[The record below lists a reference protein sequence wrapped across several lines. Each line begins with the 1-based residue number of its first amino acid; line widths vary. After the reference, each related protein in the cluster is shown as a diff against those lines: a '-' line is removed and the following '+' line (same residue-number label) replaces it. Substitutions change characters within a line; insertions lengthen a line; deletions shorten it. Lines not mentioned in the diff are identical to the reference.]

1 MKRIVPTGILGAAI
15 LAVAASG
22 ASAAPA
28 GSTCPEGFT
37 WRMTFEETV
46 QLPKFQHAFADG
58 IFTVADLQAGFDFV
72 DRNANG
78 FICLKD
84 KQGAESNSFIH
95 EYHYVVRDDNASV
108 P

>member
-1 MKRIVPTGILGAAI
+1 MKRIVPTSILGAVI

-37 WRMTFEETV
+37 WRATFEESA

-58 IFTVADLQAGFDFV
+58 IFTIADLQAGFNFFDK
-72 DRNANG
+72 NANG
-78 FICLKD
+78 YICLKD
-84 KQGAESNSFIH
+84 KPGAESNSFIH
-95 EYHYVVRDDNASV
+95 EYHYGVRDDNASV